1 MEDDETFRGHILGN
15 WGEAWGRFW
24 LPVYWCD
31 DGWCTISGDGFDWTA
46 FDNKSLWVPALVIFL
61 FIWPYCR
68 KMAWNSLEYG
78 KICKG
83 WQPCIGSHYLIFRTH
98 SYGKIHPFTLFAVT
112 VYLYK
117 YHIIGLVQEGPNS
130 SALAMEFHLSWTNGS
145 ICLFLIFL
153 SYFIITFSCISMD
166 KNHFTDVTE
175 FYCAIISDQCAN
187 ITCSQT
193 HCLAKPCLDDNKMSI
208 RAIKVAINDT
218 NPLCISFTLPQF

>member
-1 MEDDETFRGHILGN
+1 MRSILTASLLV
-15 WGEAWGRFW
+15 WWWLVYDFW
-24 LPVYWCD
+24 WWIWLNC
-31 DGWCTISGDGFDWTA
+31 

-83 WQPCIGSHYLIFRTH
+83 WQPCIGSHYLIFRIH
-98 SYGKIHPFTLFAVT
+98 SYGKIHTFTLFCN
-112 VYLYK
+112 YLSK

-130 SALAMEFHLSWTNGS
+130 SALAMEFHLSWTNRS
-145 ICLFLIFL
+145 ICPFLIFL

-166 KNHFTDVTE
+166 KNHFTDVME
-175 FYCAIISDQCAN
+175 FYCAIISDQCA
-187 ITCSQT
+187 IVTCSQT
-193 HCLAKPCLDDNKMSI
+193 HCLAQPCQDDNKMSI